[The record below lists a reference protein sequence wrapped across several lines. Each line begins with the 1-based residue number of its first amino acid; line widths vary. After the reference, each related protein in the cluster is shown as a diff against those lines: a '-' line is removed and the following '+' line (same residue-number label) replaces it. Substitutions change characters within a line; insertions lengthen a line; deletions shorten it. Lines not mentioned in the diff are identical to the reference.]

1 MGNWVYR
8 LCKHGGFEV
17 GYYVWPWKFV
27 AMETDL
33 DTTQARA
40 LVRLLNGGN

>member
-8 LCKHGGFEV
+8 QTPDGDNQV

-27 AMETDL
+27 VVQNDL